1 MSSNSEHG
9 GNIFAVARQLGL
21 SLGETIDFSA
31 SINPLGLSAAVRE
44 AIVSAVDSL
53 IHYPDTTCEELK
65 HALAD
70 DHDLP
75 AQHFLVA
82 NGSTELIYNLPAM
95 LAGRRALI
103 VSPSFS
109 EYAYALKQHNWEVSH
124 FILSPRDSFR
134 LDPEKLRDALGEGF
148 DALYLCNPANPS
160 GIVYPRHLIEQVC
173 DICRDSGTFL
183 VLDEAF
189 IDFCPG
195 GTAAPTIA
203 ARGNGL
209 VLRSMTKFF
218 AMPGLRLGYAVA
230 SRDIIEKFGRV
241 SSPWSVNTL
250 AQAAGVAALGDHQ
263 YQLKSLEYVDTQRC
277 WLTEQLSR
285 FRQLTVYPSSAN
297 FLLVEISGGR
307 TSTELQRLLLKKRIL
322 IRDCSSFVGLSD
334 RFFRIAVRT
343 AEENQSLLEC
353 LTTLTIENSL

>member
-1 MSSNSEHG
+1 MSSNNEHG
-9 GNIFAVARQLGL
+9 GNIFAVSRQLGL
-21 SLGETIDFSA
+21 SPGETIDFSA
-31 SINPLGLSAAVRE
+31 SINPLGLSAVVRE
-44 AIVSAVDSL
+44 AIISALDSL
-53 IHYPDTTCEELK
+53 IHYPDTSCEELK
-65 HALAD
+65 RALAD
-70 DHDLP
+70 DHALP
-75 AQHFLVA
+75 AEHFLVA

-109 EYAYALKQHNWEVSH
+109 EYAYALEQHNWEISH
-124 FILSPRDSFR
+124 FILSPKDSFR
-134 LDPEKLRDALGEGF
+134 LDPEKLRDVLGNGY

-160 GIVYPRHLIEQVC
+160 GIVFPRHLIEQVC

-195 GTAAPTIA
+195 ATAAPTIA
-203 ARGNGL
+203 ACSNGL

-218 AMPGLRLGYAVA
+218 AIPGLRLGYAVA
-230 SRDIIEKFGRV
+230 SPDVIEKLGRV

-250 AQAAGVAALGDHQ
+250 AQAAGVAALGDHK
-263 YQLKSLEYVDTQRC
+263 YQSMSLEYLNSQRS

-297 FLLVEISGGR
+297 FLLVEISSGC
-307 TSTELQRLLLKKRIL
+307 TSTELQGLLLKEHIL

-334 RFFRIAVRT
+334 RFFRIAIRT
-343 AEENQSLLEC
+343 AEENRRLVEC
-353 LTTLTIENSL
+353 LTILTNENSL